1 MEYWMNFTFVMVSFF
16 TPILIA
22 IKHDFNDIGYKIK
35 VIMIPVTVA
44 WVLLIVILFVNIRTI
59 SKHLQKIRDLKNE

>member
-1 MEYWMNFTFVMVSFF
+1 MNFTFVMISFF

-22 IKHDFNDIGYKIK
+22 IKNDFNDIGYKLK

-44 WVLLIVILFVNIRTI
+44 WVLLIVILFLNIRTI
-59 SKHLQKIRDLKNE
+59 SKHFQKIKDLKNE